1 MNTAFFF
8 LRAFRAEDLA
18 AVQHLFHDT
27 VWHVNCR
34 DYTPAQLAAWAPETF
49 DAARWLP
56 SLLEHHTLVACAN
69 DAPEQIL
76 GFADMSADGYLRP
89 ALCSQ
94 GFSAPRHRH
103 RAGLCVGM
111 LGGRAGLH
119 PL

>member
-49 DAARWLP
+49 DAAR
-56 SLLEHHTLVACAN
+56 
-69 DAPEQIL
+69 
-76 GFADMSADGYLRP
+76 
-89 ALCSQ
+89 
-94 GFSAPRHRH
+94 
-103 RAGLCVGM
+103 
-111 LGGRAGLH
+111 
-119 PL
+119 

>member
-18 AVQHLFHDT
+18 AVQHLFRDT

-56 SLLEHHTLVACAN
+56 SLLEHHA
-69 DAPEQIL
+69 
-76 GFADMSADGYLRP
+76 GGLRK
-89 ALCSQ
+89 
-94 GFSAPRHRH
+94 
-103 RAGLCVGM
+103 
-111 LGGRAGLH
+111 
-119 PL
+119 